1 MPEFVNPF
9 TGLVPRKMTKQE
21 LIRALR
27 LNMAAEL
34 EAVHLYMAHAD
45 ATDDPVTRAVLID
58 VANEERVHAGEFL
71 EAIRRL
77 DPEEQSFLDEGQGE
91 VQALAASLG
100 AAPSGAGGAEAGG
113 QAAGGPMMTIGNL
126 RETE

>member
-9 TGLVPRKMTKQE
+9 SGLVPRKMTKQE

-45 ATDDPVTRAVLID
+45 ATDDPVARAVLID
-58 VANEERVHAGEFL
+58 VANEERVHVGEFL
-71 EAIRRL
+71 EVIRRL
-77 DPEEQSFLDEGQGE
+77 DAEEQSFLDEGQGE
-91 VQALAASLG
+91 VRDLAASVG
-100 AAPSGAGGAEAGG
+100 AASPEEGGGSGE
-113 QAAGGPMMTIGNL
+113 QAAAGPAMTIGNL

>member
-1 MPEFVNPF
+1 MPEFLNPF
-9 TGLVPRKMTKQE
+9 PGLVPRKMTRQE

-27 LNMAAEL
+27 LDMAAEL

-45 ATDDPVTRAVLID
+45 ATDDPVARAVLID

-71 EAIRRL
+71 EVIRRL

-91 VQALAASLG
+91 VQDLAASLG
-100 AAPSGAGGAEAGG
+100 AAPPAEGGGAGDEA
-113 QAAGGPMMTIGNL
+113 AAVPAMTIGNL
-126 RETE
+126 REAE